1 MKKILLLSTLAVGL
15 AQSALAQLN
24 EAAVAGANNNV
35 IISAIEGTSVRWSVT
50 GTAGDMIAIGF
61 PNSTGISYQNFT
73 HLGLAKPGF
82 LMGSVRQLVVERVD
96 RLADGRIRVLLRHD
110 PVRIQV
116 STSGLVWRTDQG
128 ELIGLF
134 AVLRTSTGA
143 IIDSDPVVASQS
155 VIN

>member
-1 MKKILLLSTLAVGL
+1 MKKLLLLSTLAVGL

-24 EAAVAGANNNV
+24 EAAVAGANNNLY
-35 IISAIEGTSVRWSVT
+35 IYALEGTSVRWSVT
-50 GTAGDMIAIGF
+50 GAPTDMIAIGF
-61 PNSTGISYQNFT
+61 PNSTGMSYQNFT
-73 HLGLAKPGF
+73 HLGVAKPGL
-82 LMGSVRQLVVERVD
+82 LMGTDRQLVVEGVA

-116 STSGLVWRTDQG
+116 FPSGLVWRTYQG